1 MTRIRSTA
9 NLIFKQRFYFLVE
22 ILIIFLGIF
31 LFLLIPTYIP
41 QLIVDENSPAYE
53 PLYFLFRAFIILAA
67 IPIFLIVSNF
77 ALQSQKRKLILKED
91 VSPSKNFINL
101 FKISEKNFKYQLLY
115 GFLLLFLV
123 FIPLDFFTYLIFPNM
138 LEYLSIAL
146 GVFPEVT
153 PASYNS
159 YLLQSYLYFIISV
172 LIIQS
177 SVAIYE
183 ESLSRGFLA
192 NRGSDYVNN
201 MSAVVIS
208 SFFFGLGHFSYI
220 FTPFTINLPII
231 FPLIWFIQT
240 FFVGI
245 ILAMVVIR
253 KRWLFPAIFA
263 HAVNNIISAH
273 AIWNFLQGNSF
284 FPFSLYLYC
293 PLLSISIALLIWQFP
308 RIKEG
313 LINGLREFGAYFKN
327 DITIKEKSS
336 HKILRIFADF
346 LFGLIIFM
354 IGIILV

>member
-1 MTRIRSTA
+1 MVKLRSST
-9 NLIFKQRFYFLVE
+9 NLIFRQRLYFLVE

-31 LFLLIPTYIP
+31 LFLLIPTFVP
-41 QLIVDENSPAYE
+41 NLVVDVNSRAYE

-101 FKISEKNFKYQLLY
+101 LRIPERNYKYQLLY
-115 GFLLLFLV
+115 GLLLLFLV

-138 LEYLSIAL
+138 LEYLTIAL
-146 GVFPEVT
+146 DVYS
-153 PASYNS
+153 PASFNS
-159 YLLQSYLYFIISV
+159 YLLESYSYFIISV

-192 NRGSDYVNN
+192 NRGSDYLNN
-201 MSAVVIS
+201 MSAVIMS

-220 FTPFTINLPII
+220 FTSYTIDLPII
-231 FPLIWFIQT
+231 FPIIWFLQT

-263 HAVNNIISAH
+263 HAINNIISAH
-273 AIWNFLQGNSF
+273 TIWN
-284 FPFSLYLYC
+284 Y
-293 PLLSISIALLIWQFP
+293 
-308 RIKEG
+308 
-313 LINGLREFGAYFKN
+313 
-327 DITIKEKSS
+327 
-336 HKILRIFADF
+336 
-346 LFGLIIFM
+346 
-354 IGIILV
+354 

>member
-1 MTRIRSTA
+1 MVKLRSST
-9 NLIFKQRFYFLVE
+9 NLIFRQRLYFLVE

-31 LFLLIPTYIP
+31 LFLLIPTFVP
-41 QLIVDENSPAYE
+41 NLVVDVNSRAYE

-101 FKISEKNFKYQLLY
+101 LRIPERNYKYQLLY
-115 GFLLLFLV
+115 GLLLLFLV

-138 LEYLSIAL
+138 LEYLTIAL
-146 GVFPEVT
+146 DVYS
-153 PASYNS
+153 PASFNS
-159 YLLQSYLYFIISV
+159 YLLESYSYFIISV

-192 NRGSDYVNN
+192 NRGSDYLNN
-201 MSAVVIS
+201 MSAVIMS

-220 FTPFTINLPII
+220 FTSYTIDLPIL
-231 FPLIWFIQT
+231 FPIIWFLQT

-253 KRWLFPAIFA
+253 KRWLFPAFFA
-263 HAVNNIISAH
+263 HAINNIISANT
-273 AIWNFLQGNSF
+273 IWNYLQGNSF

-293 PLLSISIALLIWQFP
+293 PLLVISLLLLIWQFR

-313 LINGLREFGAYFKN
+313 LSIGVREFGAYFKN
-327 DITIKEKSS
+327 DTTIKENTS
-336 HKILRIFADF
+336 HKIVRIIADF
-346 LFGLIIFM
+346 LFGLIIYI
-354 IGIILV
+354 IGIILI